1 MNKRLIGLCF
11 LYLLLGLAVMK
22 AYLVFGVG
30 WDFTAHYI
38 SGRYIFSQGFFK
50 ALKEAGV
57 AGTTSMN
64 FGIVETKSLYF
75 EFYRAPLS
83 ILILGTLSMLAGTY
97 AIPAYLALMVLLLL
111 IATVYLS
118 KSMGIDYLL
127 LGSLVALPY
136 LVIFPFMVNSEEML
150 SLSLMML
157 SLALLRKGR
166 WQSGLVMG
174 LACLSKYTALIFFPI
189 LILAGDRKKIA
200 YSYIALFLVTMPWL
214 LFNYA
219 AFGNP
224 FFSYLSS
231 IRVSLESTMSS
242 SFSAAALAS
251 IMAGFVPAV
260 LALAV
265 IYSKYAKK
273 RISGIKKNIRNAF
286 KWNGNKDFL
295 LIFLFLMLAALEF
308 LILGIHESAFD
319 QSRYGYFLFFS
330 SALIFAY
337 LISARIRTAPN
348 KHLKPAIY
356 FLLFAFSAIAM
367 LATIFLIGS
376 HSLEMSYGNADP
388 VFANASGAINGLGIE
403 NCSVV
408 SNDWVF
414 LRYYGIKAFS
424 PFSSGKTLAD
434 YPAVV
439 FNGIGVSAN
448 SIKDYNSETTYK
460 YINFGIYL
468 PHNYSC

>member
-1 MNKRLIGLCF
+1 MNKRLIGLCL
-11 LYLLLGLAVMK
+11 LYLLLGIAVMK
-22 AYLVFGVG
+22 AYLAFGVG

-38 SGRYIFSQGFFK
+38 SGRYIFSPGFFQT
-50 ALKEAGV
+50 LKEAGI

-75 EFYRAPLS
+75 EPYRAPLS
-83 ILILGTLSMLAGTY
+83 ILVLGVLSMMAGTY
-97 AIPAYLALMVLLLL
+97 AIPAYLILMVLLLL
-111 IATVYLS
+111 MATIYLS
-118 KSMGIDYLL
+118 ESIGTDYLI
-127 LGSLVALPY
+127 LGSLVVLPY

-150 SLSLMML
+150 SLSLMMI

-189 LILAGDRKKIA
+189 LIFAGDRKKIA
-200 YSYIALFLVTMPWL
+200 YSYIALSLVTAPWL

-251 IMAGFVPAV
+251 IVAGFVPAILV
-260 LALAV
+260 LVV
-265 IYSKYAKK
+265 IYSKPLKK
-273 RISGIKKNIRNAF
+273 GISGIKKNIVHAF
-286 KWNGNKDFL
+286 KWNGNRNFL
-295 LIFLFLMLAALEF
+295 LIFVFLMLAALEF

-330 SALIFAY
+330 LALVLAY
-337 LISARIRTAPN
+337 LISTRIQTVPTAY
-348 KHLKPAIY
+348 LKPAIY
-356 FLLFAFSAIAM
+356 SLLFAFSAIAM
-367 LATIFLIGS
+367 LATISLIGS
-376 HSLEMSYGNADP
+376 HSLEMSYGNSDP
-388 VFANASGAINGLGIE
+388 AFASAAVAINKLGIE

-414 LRYYGIKAFS
+414 LRYYNVKAFS
-424 PFSSGKTLAD
+424 PYSSNKTLSD
-434 YPAVV
+434 YPSAVFAYV
-439 FNGIGVSAN
+439 GTN
-448 SIKDYNSETTYK
+448 SSSVTEYNSETAYK
-460 YINFGIYL
+460 YVNFSIYL
-468 PHNYSC
+468 PRNYSC